1 MKSFLFFFPT
11 LSAGLDFVNIHSTCW
26 LKQSVLL
33 AREDMLLFLAL
44 FTFPDFENVSNE
56 KKTTKQNKPFHPFLP
71 LPDPVLQT
79 PVSFL
84 FCRLQSL
91 LAKLYHSVGNDYMF
105 SIQYLSMTSQA
116 SG

>member
-44 FTFPDFENVSNE
+44 FTFPDIENVS
-56 KKTTKQNKPFHPFLP
+56 KKNNKTKQTVPSFSPF
-71 LPDPVLQT
+71 T
-79 PVSFL
+79 
-84 FCRLQSL
+84 
-91 LAKLYHSVGNDYMF
+91 
-105 SIQYLSMTSQA
+105 
-116 SG
+116 